1 MSMAVITAYLDDKPN
16 GATPEEIADQTGTC
30 MYNISRSI
38 GVMLTQGRVQSLG
51 DDPKKRIGVVFTL
64 VKKHRESVYRGAET
78 LAAMQTLCR
87 ARLMGEQ
94 LEAA

>member
-38 GVMLTQGRVQSLG
+38 GVMLSQGRVQSLG
-51 DDPKKRIGVVFTL
+51 DDQKKRIGVVFTL
-64 VKKHRESVYRGAET
+64 VKIHRESVYKGAET
-78 LAAMQTLCR
+78 LAAMQAVCR
-87 ARLMGEQ
+87 ARLMGQ
-94 LEAA
+94 VLEAA